1 MKSFRARVTACIA
14 SLFALA
20 FLSIPSAFAADI
32 PSERDQDVMIRSTL
46 ASFNDANVANNY
58 TVFMAKTS
66 RQLQAQVTPETLQT
80 IFVSFRDKQMFFDDI
95 VTATRVSSEPTKLD
109 EEGVLVLAGVF
120 KTDEM
125 KVTYRLRFVMNARV
139 WKLLGIN
146 VNTSNT

>member
-1 MKSFRARVTACIA
+1 MKSFRARITACIA

-58 TVFMAKTS
+58 TVFMAKAS
-66 RQLQAQVTPETLQT
+66 RQLQAQVTPEKLQT
-80 IFVSFRDKQMFFDDI
+80 IFGSFRDKQMFFDDI
-95 VTATRVSSEPTKLD
+95 VTATRVSSEPTKID
-109 EEGVLVLAGVF
+109 EEGVLVLAGAF

-146 VNTSNT
+146 VNTSNS

>member
-20 FLSIPSAFAADI
+20 FLSIPPAFAADI

-95 VTATRVSSEPTKLD
+95 VTATRVSSEPTKID

-146 VNTSNT
+146 VNTSNG

>member
-58 TVFMAKTS
+58 TVFMAKAS

-95 VTATRVSSEPTKLD
+95 VTATRVSSEPTKID

>member
-20 FLSIPSAFAADI
+20 FLSIPPAFAADI

-95 VTATRVSSEPTKLD
+95 VTATRVSSEPTKID

-146 VNTSNT
+146 VNTSNS